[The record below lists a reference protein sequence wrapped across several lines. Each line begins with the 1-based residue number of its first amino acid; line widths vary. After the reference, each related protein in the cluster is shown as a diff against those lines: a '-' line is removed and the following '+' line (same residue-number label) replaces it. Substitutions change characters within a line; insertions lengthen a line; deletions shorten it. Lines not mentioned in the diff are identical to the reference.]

1 MARQR
6 RYATAA
12 ERQRAYI
19 ERLKSGIS
27 VPAQKRPAR
36 QPSRPRRL
44 QALLTETEA
53 LLESYTVWQ
62 EALPESL
69 QNGEQAEK
77 LQNTIDALEQVVEL
91 LLDIEAPKGFG
102 RD

>member
-6 RYATAA
+6 KYATAA

-19 ERLKSGIS
+19 GRLKSGIS
-27 VPAQKRPAR
+27 TPAQKRPAR
-36 QPSRPRRL
+36 KPSRPRRL
-44 QALLTETEA
+44 QALLTEAEA
-53 LLESYTVWQ
+53 LPESYTGWQ

-69 QNGEQAEK
+69 QGSEQAMK
-77 LQNTIDALEQVVEL
+77 LQDTVSALERVVEL
-91 LLDIEAPKGFG
+91 LSGIEAPKGFG